1 MPMLLLDRYLTREIA
16 KPLIVFCGGL
26 LLLFANFT
34 AVRYLNRVADG
45 VMPFQSVLP
54 LVLVRAV
61 VALELLLPIAL
72 HLSVVVTLG
81 RLYTDSEMTA
91 LFGSGISPSRIIR
104 IVFAGSL
111 VIAGIVAVLSIYV
124 RPWAND
130 NRYRL
135 ERQAAADVDL
145 NDMQPGHFYENSSG
159 TVLFFQQRDQNSGRM
174 QKVFLQSRSEEKV
187 RLIWAEEAHYPEAV
201 EAGASRTLVCS
212 SARIYELSREHGAV
226 RQATSD
232 ELVLEWEK
240 SRIPS
245 DEYRRKAAPT
255 WQLARSA
262 SPKDIAEFQWRLST
276 PVAALLMGL
285 LGFPLSRAKARQG
298 KYAKLFVSVL
308 CYATFYNLSMIA
320 KTWVEKGVVSAVPG
334 IWWVHLLLAILVASL
349 LWRRTAHP

>member
-1 MPMLLLDRYLTREIA
+1 MLLLDRYLSREIA
-16 KPLIVFCGGL
+16 KPLVIFCGGL

-34 AVRYLNRVADG
+34 AVRYLNLVADG
-45 VMPFQSVLP
+45 IMPFQSVLP
-54 LVLVRAV
+54 LVLVRAA

-91 LFGSGISPSRIIR
+91 LFSSGVSPTRIIR
-104 IVFAGSL
+104 IVFVGSL
-111 VIAGIVAVLSIYV
+111 IVAGIVAFLSIYV

-135 ERQAAADVDL
+135 EREAAADVDL

-159 TVLFFQQRDQNSGRM
+159 TVLFFQRRAQSSGRM
-174 QKVFLQSRSEEKV
+174 REVFIQSRSEDRI
-187 RLIWAEEAHYPEAV
+187 RLIWADEAHYPEAV

-212 SARIYELSREHGAV
+212 GAQIYELSRDRGAV

-240 SRIPS
+240 ARALSE
-245 DEYRRKAAPT
+245 EYKRKAAPT
-255 WQLARSA
+255 WQLARSV
-262 SPKDIAEFQWRLST
+262 SPKDIAELQWRLST

-285 LGFPLSRAKARQG
+285 LGFPLSRAKPRQG
-298 KYAKLFVSVL
+298 KYAKLFVSVVS
-308 CYATFYNLSMIA
+308 YATFYNLSMMA
-320 KTWVEKGVVSAVPG
+320 RHWVEKGVVSTVPG

-349 LWRRTAHP
+349 LWRRTTQS